1 MKKLLVLALAIIMLV
16 SCFAVAASATV
27 YEKNNLTDLT
37 EKLKFSVDSKATAP
51 TIDGTVS
58 TDEYFKIEYSKD
70 NLYYIA
76 DEQDGADNVAA
87 SLALMKNTTVSFYAT
102 YDADNMY
109 FAWEVPVT
117 NDVYVSHDKAD
128 ANRAMHAEASL
139 LIRIG
144 DEYVITEGN
153 AEAPK
158 IGIARLKSN
167 GQTIATMFQTAGTFA
182 DATIADLGYAT
193 TYINGVLTYEM
204 RIPASVFHL
213 SMNDKFNAGEKIA
226 FSWMATIGGDP
237 VPTNNQWLK
246 QRMICL
252 GSGVG
257 DSASTTY
264 MTLLELVGTAADNGN
279 SGNTGNTGSTGSTGN
294 TGSTGSTGS
303 TGNTNNETETKAP
316 ETTAAPETATDTVA
330 EDTADGAKG
339 CGGYV
344 AASGMAIVAVMSA
357 GAIVVRRKRK

>member
-144 DEYVITEGN
+144 DEYVISEGN

-193 TYINGVLTYEM
+193 SYTNGVLTYEM

-252 GSGVG
+252 GSGGG

-264 MTLLELVGTAADNGN
+264 MTLLELTGTPGGN
-279 SGNTGNTGSTGSTGN
+279 DSGNTGNTGNTGNAGNTGNTGNTGST
-294 TGSTGSTGS
+294 
-303 TGNTNNETETKAP
+303 NNKNDETETKAP
-316 ETTAAPETATDTVA
+316 ETTAATEPATETVA
-330 EDTADGAKG
+330 ESQADGDEGG
-339 CGGYV
+339 CGSSV
-344 AASGMAIVAVMSA
+344 AVGGMAIVAVMSA

>member
-226 FSWMATIGGDP
+226 FSWMATVGGDP
-237 VPTNNQWLK
+237 EPTNNQWLK

-264 MTLLELVGTAADNGN
+264 MTLLELTGTPGGN
-279 SGNTGNTGSTGSTGN
+279 DSGN